1 MTSEEDEKP
10 ILREGSQNFAV
21 MSVDELEAH
30 IVDLT
35 AEIDRVHRIIEK
47 KREAQ
52 NAAQSIFK
60 T

>member
-21 MSVDELEAH
+21 MSVDELEAY

>member
-10 ILREGSQNFAV
+10 ILGGGPSNFAV
-21 MSVDELEAH
+21 MSVNELEDY
-30 IVDLT
+30 VTDLR
-35 AEIDRVHRIIEK
+35 AEIEKVQRIIEK

-60 T
+60 S